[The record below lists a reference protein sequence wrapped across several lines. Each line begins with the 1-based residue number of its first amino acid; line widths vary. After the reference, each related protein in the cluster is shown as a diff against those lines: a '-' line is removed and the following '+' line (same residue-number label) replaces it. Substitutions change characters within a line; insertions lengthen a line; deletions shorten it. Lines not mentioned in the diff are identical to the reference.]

1 MGFADNEQRYVVVE
15 DEPAVI
21 DTVPVLPGD
30 DHIVQFVYFVPYEG
44 AAIIEH
50 EVNYALDGPVRLLV
64 SPSTVKA
71 TSEQLP
77 SLGPETIGERT
88 YDSYGADLTLA
99 SGGVIRY
106 ELRGQ
111 SAPTVT
117 DVQTTVSSNNLLPI
131 LLLVVGAGAVLVA
144 AALYL
149 RDRRSPTV
157 SRDQLIDTLVRE
169 IADLDARHE
178 AGQINHDLYQRQRSE
193 LKARLTKLM
202 GEEE

>member
-1 MGFADNEQRYVVVE
+1 
-15 DEPAVI
+15 
-21 DTVPVLPGD
+21 
-30 DHIVQFVYFVPYEG
+30 VPYEG

-50 EVNYALDGPVRLLV
+50 EVTYALNGPVRLLV
-64 SPSTVKA
+64 SPSTVTS

-99 SGGVIRY
+99 PGDVIRY

-111 SAPTVT
+111 GAPTVT

-149 RDRRSPTV
+149 RDRRAPIV
-157 SRDQLIDTLVRE
+157 SRGQLIDTLVRE

-178 AGQINHDLYQRQRSE
+178 AGQINHDLYQRQRGE
-193 LKARLTKLM
+193 LKGRLGKLM
-202 GEEE
+202 GEEESD